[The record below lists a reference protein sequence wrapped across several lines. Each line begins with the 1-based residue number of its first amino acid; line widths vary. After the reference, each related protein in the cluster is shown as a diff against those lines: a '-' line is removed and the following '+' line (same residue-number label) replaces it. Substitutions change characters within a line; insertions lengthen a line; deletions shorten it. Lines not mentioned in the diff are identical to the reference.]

1 MSFEDDLKNVGD
13 SIGNLVD
20 NAVNSQ
26 NFQELNQKISD
37 TINQFVYPNRQGPFR
52 ANTPQ
57 NSSREY
63 SEDTSYSSQHS
74 SYNNTT
80 QQNRPH
86 HYAYGPGGTMPGKA
100 KNPMP
105 HSSASHA
112 YRNPSDAVSGWNS
125 RVQDRRLLRERF
137 MPATDLALVGGF
149 QTAAGWG
156 ITGLFGCCTALCL
169 YSLFA
174 ISNSDALIPSLI
186 FAAFTIGGGILL
198 KKGNKNRRLVRHFRQ
213 ICTLMGTKEYISTKE
228 LCDTM
233 HCQKGEL
240 LTDITAMINKSMLR
254 QGHLDENG
262 TCLMV
267 TNSCY
272 DQYRALLANQKEQ
285 QLAEQKAR
293 EQLEASGLTPE
304 YQQMLTECESYIQK
318 IHQCNLDLPG
328 EVITE
333 KLNRLETV
341 VTRILA
347 EAKKRPKEAAALRK
361 FMDYYMP
368 TTWKL
373 LDAYRSFEQEP
384 IQSDNIIRTKKEI
397 EETLDTINT
406 AFEKLL
412 DDLFQTTAWDIS
424 SDISVLQTMLAQEG
438 LTKQAGPANQ
448 DIEPLHM

>member
-1 MSFEDDLKNVGD
+1 MSFEDDLKDVGD
-13 SIGNLVD
+13 SIGKLVD

-37 TINQFVYPNRQGPFR
+37 TINQFVYPNRQGPFH
-52 ANTPQ
+52 ANGAQDP
-57 NSSREY
+57 SRSY
-63 SEDTSYSSQHS
+63 SADTSYSSQHAS
-74 SYNNTT
+74 HNNTA
-80 QQNRPH
+80 QQAGQH
-86 HYAYGPGGTMPGKA
+86 HYSYGPGGTMPGKV
-100 KNPMP
+100 KNSVP
-105 HSSASHA
+105 HSAASHSFQ
-112 YRNPSDAVSGWNS
+112 RPSDAVPDWSS
-125 RVQDRRLLRERF
+125 RSQERRLLRERF
-137 MPATDLALVGGF
+137 MPSTDLALVGGF

-156 ITGLFGCCTALCL
+156 VTGLFGCCTAIGL

-174 ISNSDALIPSLI
+174 GPTDSALIPSLI

-198 KKGNKNRRLVRHFRQ
+198 KKGSKNRRLVRHFRQ
-213 ICTLMGTKEYISTKE
+213 ICTLIGTKEYISTKE
-228 LCDTM
+228 LCDSM
-233 HCQKGEL
+233 HCEKGEL
-240 LTDITAMINKSMLR
+240 LTDITAMIDKSMLR

-267 TNSCY
+267 TNECY
-272 DQYRALLANQKEQ
+272 DQYRALLKAQKEQ
-285 QLAEQKAR
+285 QLAEQQAR
-293 EQLEASGLTPE
+293 EQLEASGVTPE
-304 YQQMLTECESYIQK
+304 YQQMLEECETYIQK

-328 EVITE
+328 EVITA
-333 KLNRLETV
+333 KLSRLETV

-347 EAKKRPKEAAALRK
+347 EAKKRPKEAAELRK
-361 FMDYYMP
+361 FMNYYMP

-397 EETLDTINT
+397 EDTLDTINA

-438 LTKQAGPANQ
+438 LTNQAGPSKQ
-448 DIEPLHM
+448 DIDPLHM